1 MIKQNPL
8 PQEEREFLLLLAS
21 HTDPDALKLRLVML
35 FSAGWS
41 LTALGEALTP
51 TRPRAT
57 VHYWIRT
64 TPTGPL
70 SDKRNPIVARPVPSP
85 SYPSST
91 AISSLTP
98 SASIR
103 SVSPSVPEQFVTLLP
118 RLALE
123 ARRYRSRMSPNSRFA
138 TANRQFTEICK
149 ELHALGVPSQKIA
162 DIAGVSYRAIAR
174 RVAK

>member
-8 PQEEREFLLLLAS
+8 PQEERDFLSALAADA
-21 HTDPDALKLRLVML
+21 DPDAVKIRLRTL

-41 LTALGEALTP
+41 LTTLGEALTP
-51 TRPRAT
+51 PRPRAT

-64 TPTGPL
+64 APAHDPSHAAASTPTPT
-70 SDKRNPIVARPVPSP
+70 P

-91 AISSLTP
+91 LISELVP
-98 SASIR
+98 DSASVR
-103 SVSPSVPEQFVTLLP
+103 SISPSVPEQFVTLLP

-123 ARRYRSRMSPNSRFA
+123 ARRYRARMSPNSRFA
-138 TANRQFTEICK
+138 VANRQFTEICK
-149 ELHALGVPSQKIA
+149 ELHSLGVPSQKIA
-162 DIAGVSYRAIAR
+162 DAAGVSYRAIAR

>member
-8 PQEEREFLLLLAS
+8 PQDERVFLEVLAA

-41 LTALGEALTP
+41 LTTLGEALNP
-51 TRPRAT
+51 PRPRAT

-64 TPTGPL
+64 TPTSAL
-70 SDKRNPIVARPVPSP
+70 ANPEHPVVARPVPFP
-85 SYPSST
+85 TYPSST
-91 AISSLTP
+91 AISSLAP

-103 SVSPSVPEQFVTLLP
+103 SISPSVPEQFVTLLP

-123 ARRYRSRMSPNSRFA
+123 ARRYRARMSPSSRFA
-138 TANRQFTEICK
+138 VANRQFTEICK

-162 DIAGVSYRAIAR
+162 DISGVSYRAIAR

>member
-8 PQEEREFLLLLAS
+8 PQDEREFLAALAS
-21 HTDPDALKLRLVML
+21 SPDPDALKLRLVVL

-51 TRPRAT
+51 KRPRAT
-57 VHYWIRT
+57 VHYWVRT
-64 TPTGPL
+64 TPTSPL
-70 SDKRNPIVARPVPSP
+70 SDTNHPAVARPAPAP
-85 SYPSST
+85 TYPSST

-98 SASIR
+98 SASVR
-103 SVSPSVPEQFVTLLP
+103 SISPSVPEQFVTLLP

-123 ARRYRSRMSPNSRFA
+123 ARRYRARMSPSSRFA

-149 ELHALGVPSQKIA
+149 ELHAMGVPSQKIA
-162 DIAGVSYRAIAR
+162 QVAGVSYRAIAR